1 MKKVLVLALAPMA
14 LAFFAQSALA
24 QSAIETAFTATVTTV
39 VNGPSEVT
47 ATVERGS
54 ADRAAQHLKAGL
66 RVPDGA
72 LIFRNHREIVSHT
85 VPEAAVIM
93 QASQT
98 QCQNRWMVVGGL
110 VGGAV
115 GLWVAVDASEYGTP
129 KHGDRIEKVGLV
141 GGGALIG
148 VILGSVPCW

>member
-72 LIFRNHREIVSHT
+72 LIVRDHREIVSHT

-93 QASQT
+93 QASLT
-98 QCQNRWMVVGGL
+98 QCRSGWMAVGGL
-110 VGGAV
+110 AGGAL
-115 GLWVAVDASEYGTP
+115 GLWIGADEYGYYS
-129 KHGDRIEKVGLV
+129 RLQKVSLV
-141 GGGALIG
+141 GGGVLIG
-148 VILGSVPCW
+148 ALLGSAPCW

>member
-1 MKKVLVLALAPMA
+1 MKKALVLALAPMA
-14 LAFFAQSALA
+14 LALFAQSALA

-47 ATVERGS
+47 PTVERGS

-72 LIFRNHREIVSHT
+72 LILRNHREIVSHT
-85 VPEAAVIM
+85 VPEAVVIM

-98 QCQNRWMVVGGL
+98 QCQSRWMVVGGL

-115 GLWVAVDASEYGTP
+115 GLWIVSEPDGNRGYSWS
-129 KHGDRIEKVGLV
+129 RSQKVGHV

>member
-66 RVPDGA
+66 RVPDAA
-72 LIFRNHREIVSHT
+72 LILRNHREIVSHT
-85 VPEAAVIM
+85 VPEAVVIM
-93 QASQT
+93 QASLT
-98 QCQNRWMVVGGL
+98 QCRSRWMAVGGL

-115 GLWVAVDASEYGTP
+115 GLWIGADDWEDYSRLA
-129 KHGDRIEKVGLV
+129 KVSLA

-148 VILGSVPCW
+148 LLLGSAPCW